1 MLPFLQKR
9 RITRIAVIVMSLAI
23 MSGSI
28 AAYAQPTTPPAQP
41 APLPDMLSYVTDIL
55 PQRERNL
62 MVMRLDGSEQRQ
74 LTSGFNVWFASWSPD
89 GKKLAVTTE
98 GAEIFTLNPDGS
110 ELRKI
115 AVGAYSPPFWSPD
128 GHFIAY
134 VSGEQFAMPVARG
147 NLRIVPASGGPAWLV
162 PGGENIPS
170 LPPGAAAVAWS
181 PDGTKIA
188 AGWPGRIL
196 HISGG
201 PGSEVLVE
209 QFKGDG
215 QGKFVVAGGW
225 APDNRHLAMTDGLE
239 YGILDMQTGEFV
251 TIARSFRQAGIARPG
266 VSWSAGIRKVAF
278 AINSTAQDGQRLFLA
293 DLDGRN
299 PQLILSHP
307 RPARYTGQVSDYGPP
322 FFSADS
328 KTMLLRVS
336 RTTSTGGQLIYT
348 HESWLVRTDGSGG
361 EKLVDGFNANWRPKP
376 RLDLPMPGFWFA
388 WRTVDLPVAN
398 QQAARPYLWG
408 PTAIYSGTETFA
420 EAPGGKMS
428 VVYFDKGR
436 MEIVNP
442 SPPQPTRYLVT
453 AGALAK
459 ELVTGQIATGASQYE
474 QRQPADVLVAGDN
487 PAADA
492 PTYATFNKLAAGT
505 DAGKAQDRT
514 GQPVDAV
521 LAKDGTVTQ
530 DATLGETAKVGQF
543 FPETG
548 HNVPEVFMSY
558 FKGQPWDWVYV
569 AGYPISEPYWTR
581 TEVAGQPRNV
591 LVQVFERRTIT
602 YDPAEVKE
610 YQVQFGNVGR
620 TYYNWRYAQPQQ
632 PTEQPTQQPTQLPT
646 SEATAPPEQT
656 ATAQPTVTP

>member
-1 MLPFLQKR
+1 
-9 RITRIAVIVMSLAI
+9 
-23 MSGSI
+23 
-28 AAYAQPTTPPAQP
+28 
-41 APLPDMLSYVTDIL
+41 MLSYVTDIL

-62 MVMRLDGSEQRQ
+62 MVMRLDGSDKRQ
-74 LTSGFNVWFASWSPD
+74 LTSGFNVWFASWAPD

-98 GAEIFTLNPDGS
+98 GAEIYTVNPDGTD
-110 ELRKI
+110 LHKI
-115 AVGAYSPPFWSPD
+115 AGGAYSPPFWSPD
-128 GHFIAY
+128 GHFIAF
-134 VSGEQFAMPVARG
+134 VGGEKFGMPVARG
-147 NLRIVPASGGPAWLV
+147 NLRIIPAAGGPVWLV
-162 PGGENIPS
+162 PGGEDIPS

-201 PGSEVLVE
+201 PGSQVLVE

-225 APDNRHLAMTDGLE
+225 APDNRHLAMTDGID

-251 TIARSFRQAGIARPG
+251 TIAKSFKQAGIARPG

-278 AINSTAQDGQRLFLA
+278 AINSAAQDGQRLFLA

-307 RPARYTGQVSDYGPP
+307 HQARFTGQVTDYGPP

-336 RTTSTGGQLIYT
+336 RTTSKGGQLIYT

-361 EKLVDGFNANWRPKP
+361 EKLVDGFNANWRPKT
-376 RLDLPMPGFWFA
+376 RLNLPMAGFWFA
-388 WRTVDLPVAN
+388 WRTTDLPVAN

-408 PTAIYSGTETFA
+408 PTAIYSGTETFLQ
-420 EAPGGKMS
+420 APGGKMT

-459 ELVTGQIATGASQYE
+459 ELVTGQIATGENQVE
-474 QRQPADVLVAGDN
+474 VREPADVLVAGDN

-514 GQPVDAV
+514 GQPIDAV
-521 LAKDGTVTQ
+521 LAKDGTITQ
-530 DATLGETAKVGQF
+530 DAALGGMAKVGEF
-543 FPETG
+543 FPQTG
-548 HNVPEVFMSY
+548 HNVPEAFMSY
-558 FKGQPWDWVYV
+558 FKGQAWDWVYI
-569 AGYPISEPYWTR
+569 AGYPISEPYWTH

-602 YDPAEVKE
+602 YDPAEVQQ
-610 YQVQFGNVGR
+610 YQVQFGNVGLQ
-620 TYYNWRYAQPQQ
+620 YYNWRYVQPRPPARPTPPATDLPTQVVPEPTAQRPPADVIPPQ
-632 PTEQPTQQPTQLPT
+632 PTAVP
-646 SEATAPPEQT
+646 
-656 ATAQPTVTP
+656 